1 MMPANLLRL
10 QVAAAIGNRRQVL
23 LRIGVTAL
31 LALPFIFVAMPP
43 RAQTAGLIMVI
54 LFTSFFGAAV
64 GHAHLRDDGRLE
76 RLMLLPTDRGLLW
89 LDLVLAFVMTRLAP
103 AAVVLAAFLIVNGQS
118 IGGGTVV
125 TVMGLLCGSL
135 LLLAVL
141 GVATATLARS
151 NAEVHLFGALAVGA
165 LAFISGITPLP
176 NRLAWLAST
185 ASWSPIHGLYATLLE
200 TAENAGRAPGGR
212 LVVAAVMLF
221 AVAGT
226 MVVRWHSG
234 ANRQIGF
241 DEADT
246 MIDNGMVSG
255 G

>member
-1 MMPANLLRL
+1 MMPANVLRL

-23 LRIGVTAL
+23 LRVGVTTL
-31 LALPFIFVAMPP
+31 LALPFVFVAMPP
-43 RAQTAGLIMVI
+43 RAQTAGLVMVI

-76 RLMLLPTDRGLLW
+76 RLMLLPTHRVLLW
-89 LDLVLAFVMTRLAP
+89 LDLILSHVAARLVP
-103 AAVVLAAFLIVNGQS
+103 IAVVLAAFLIINGQHIDGRTIITTS
-118 IGGGTVV
+118 
-125 TVMGLLCGSL
+125 GLLLGGL

-165 LAFISGITPLP
+165 LAFVSGITPVP
-176 NRLAWLAST
+176 DRLAWLVHG
-185 ASWSPIHGLYATLLE
+185 ASWNPVHGLHSVLLQATTQTGQDPEISMTVASAMLISI
-200 TAENAGRAPGGR
+200 AG
-212 LVVAAVMLF
+212 M
-221 AVAGT
+221 
-226 MVVRWHSG
+226 MVVRWQSG
-234 ANRQIGF
+234 RGRQKGF

-246 MIDNGMVSG
+246 MVNNIAASG